1 MSGGN
6 SHVILNPSSV
16 KSPILSGMSR
26 NRQMENETLLKHIE
40 QARAEL
46 LAVQNLTPEDRDLV
60 GRLMSDVITHL
71 TENESATDEGSK
83 HIRIKL
89 ADQLKQQVTRLE
101 AEHPKL
107 ASLLDRVTNMMSSL
121 GI

>member
-1 MSGGN
+1 
-6 SHVILNPSSV
+6 
-16 KSPILSGMSR
+16 
-26 NRQMENETLLKHIE
+26 MENDTLLKHIE

-46 LAVQNLTPEDRDLV
+46 LAVHNLSPEDRELV
-60 GRLMSDVITHL
+60 GRLMSDVIGHV
-71 TENESATDEGSK
+71 TENEATTDEANK
-83 HIRIKL
+83 HVRKNLSDQIKE
-89 ADQLKQQVTRLE
+89 QVTRLE

>member
-1 MSGGN
+1 
-6 SHVILNPSSV
+6 
-16 KSPILSGMSR
+16 
-26 NRQMENETLLKHIE
+26 MENETLLKHIE

-46 LAVQNLTPEDRDLV
+46 LAVQNLSPEDRELV
-60 GRLMSDVITHL
+60 GRLMSDVIGHV
-71 TENESATDEGSK
+71 TENESTMDEGHK
-83 HIRIKL
+83 HVRKNL
-89 ADQLKQQVTRLE
+89 SDQIKQQVTRLE